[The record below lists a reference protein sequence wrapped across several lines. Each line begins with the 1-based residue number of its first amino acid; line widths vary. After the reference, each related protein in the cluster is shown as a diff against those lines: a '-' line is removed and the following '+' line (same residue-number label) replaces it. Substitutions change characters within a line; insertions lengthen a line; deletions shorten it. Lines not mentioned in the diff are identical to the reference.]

1 VPKLPEINVELLER
15 CIAETGWPGVTA
27 AFIRADGT
35 EVALAAGFAD
45 REAGRRMDPRDRM
58 LAGSIGKT
66 FCAAAALK
74 LVDGGM
80 IALDEPIGRFQAALP
95 WIATLPNVGELTLR
109 RLLAHRTG
117 LQDFIYTADWRMKW
131 VQRVAEDHDYA
142 QTIEDGIRIAAEA
155 GPVGPP
161 DAATHYA
168 DTNFLIAG
176 RLIEAASGESY
187 YANLQRAVL
196 DPLRLAATS
205 PSNVRDLPG
214 LVPGYL
220 RETLVPYWGVKSV
233 GDDGRLVYN
242 PSWEFTGG
250 GLVSTPVDLA
260 RFVKALAEGG
270 LLSAP
275 MLAEMKAGWPMEYPL
290 PNHCYGLGLQTFDT
304 ELGPAIGHSGQFFG
318 YRSLAYHFA
327 GSGIAVALQINAD
340 VEGLMPTFMRL
351 AAYAHAEGAARPS
364 AAVPT

>member
-1 VPKLPEINVELLER
+1 MELLER
-15 CIAETGWPGVTA
+15 CIAETGWPGVTG

-74 LVDGGM
+74 LVDAGA
-80 IALDEPIGRFQAALP
+80 IALDAPIGGFQAKLP
-95 WIATLPNVGELTLR
+95 WIATLPNLKQLTLR
-109 RLLAHRTG
+109 RLLAHRSG
-117 LQDFIYTADWRMKW
+117 LQDFIYTPDWRMTW

-155 GPVGPP
+155 GAIGPAD
-161 DAATHYA
+161 DATSYA

-176 RLIEAASGESY
+176 RLIEAASGEDY
-187 YANLQRAVL
+187 YAYLQRTVL

-220 RETLVPYWGVKSV
+220 RDTLAPYWGPKSI
-233 GDDGRLVYN
+233 GEDGRLVYN

-250 GLVSTPVDLA
+250 GLISTPVDLA
-260 RFVKALAEGG
+260 RFIKALAEGR
-270 LLSAP
+270 LLPAP
-275 MLAEMKAGWPMEYPL
+275 LLAEMKAGWPMDYPL
-290 PNHCYGLGLQTFDT
+290 ANHRYGLGLQTFDT
-304 ELGPAIGHSGQFFG
+304 DLGPAIGHSGQFSG
-318 YRSLAYHFA
+318 YRSLAYHFER
-327 GSGIAVALQINAD
+327 SGVAVALQINAD

-351 AAYAHAEGAARPS
+351 AEHAHA
-364 AAVPT
+364 